1 MFDVFLPLKIFLFML
16 TMPAP
21 VWLILALAAT
31 TAVASFWV
39 ANKGN
44 K

>member
-1 MFDVFLPLKIFLFML
+1 MFDVFMPFKIFLFML

-21 VWLILALAAT
+21 VWLLLALSAT
-31 TAVASFWV
+31 TAVAIFWV
-39 ANKGN
+39 TTRGN